1 MPGRD
6 ADRHRPLA
14 QFRSRSTDSAA
25 VTATGTTCWAAS
37 VREMSSRAAR
47 RQHDL
52 ISAPVQSA
60 SFGFAWLRILNAAVY
75 ISQMRAFS
83 AVDGRSRNHTPSNLS
98 LLLNSGGSLL
108 MSLHVPMK
116 NTSVWWSLNHVNK
129 LPKRRADTPLSVC
142 PLDDT
147 PAKPFSTSSAKSTQ
161 GAIASTI
168 LNACRMFAVG

>member
-37 VREMSSRAAR
+37 ASEMSSSAAN

-52 ISAPVQSA
+52 ISAPVQSV
-60 SFGFAWLRILNAAVY
+60 SLGLAWLRILNAAVY

-83 AVDGRSRNHTPSNLS
+83 ADDGRSRKKTESNRS
-98 LLLNSGGSLL
+98 ALLNSGGSLL
-108 MSLHVPMK
+108 MSLQVPMK
-116 NTSVWWSLNHVNK
+116 NTSVWWSESQVK
-129 LPKRRADTPLSVC
+129 RLPKRRALTPLSVC
-142 PLDDT
+142 P
-147 PAKPFSTSSAKSTQ
+147 
-161 GAIASTI
+161 
-168 LNACRMFAVG
+168 